1 MIFLL
6 ASAMESEESGAGGL
20 AGCLTGGAAVTAAV
34 ATAILLGADVFVQIL
49 GGDVALG
56 KLGIQSLLVF
66 GR

>member
-6 ASAMESEESGAGGL
+6 ASAMESEESGASGL
-20 AGCLTGGAAVTAAV
+20 AGCLTGGAAMTAAI
-34 ATAILLGADVFVQIL
+34 ATAILLGADVLLEVL
-49 GGDVALG
+49 GGYVALC